1 MLKDVY
7 SYDYMDNLEKSNE
20 TWLPKNENIYSYL
33 NTEDITDAD

>member
-7 SYDYMDNLEKSNE
+7 SYEYMDNWEKSNE
-20 TWLPKNENIYSYL
+20 TWLPKNENFYSHL